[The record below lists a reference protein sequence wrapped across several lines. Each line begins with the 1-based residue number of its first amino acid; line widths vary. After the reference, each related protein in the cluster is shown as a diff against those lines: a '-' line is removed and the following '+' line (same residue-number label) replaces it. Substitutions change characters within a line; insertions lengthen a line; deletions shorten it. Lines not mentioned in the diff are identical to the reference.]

1 MSFALKAL
9 PRLMEDGEQSRV
21 KEEITPFSSPVLA
34 LRTPV
39 EGKPK

>member
-1 MSFALKAL
+1 
-9 PRLMEDGEQSRV
+9 MENRAEA